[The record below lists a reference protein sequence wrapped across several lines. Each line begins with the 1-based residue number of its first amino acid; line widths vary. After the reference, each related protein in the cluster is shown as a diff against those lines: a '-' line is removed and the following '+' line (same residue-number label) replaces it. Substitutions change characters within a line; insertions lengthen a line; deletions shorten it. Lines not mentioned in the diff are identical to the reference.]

1 MMPVASQDAVLNAAP
16 IQRKTH
22 MRAAIVEREDMPALV
37 HEEDRAM
44 AAAHDKS
51 PFGFQLFEGARAHEV
66 RCLSIHGRLIR
77 QAVCPDAH
85 SARALPVCQCRLRCT
100 SISYVGLPSI
110 RLWSTTVAWREPCGD
125 SWSRGDEDPLPLFC
139 LPASARG
146 PALCDGTRYTHRRAP
161 HNALGNRTHRLH
173 RQVYPTRPARVAS

>member
-1 MMPVASQDAVLNAAP
+1 MMPVAGQDAVLNAAP

-37 HEEDRAM
+37 D
-44 AAAHDKS
+44 
-51 PFGFQLFEGARAHEV
+51 G
-66 RCLSIHGRLIR
+66 
-77 QAVCPDAH
+77 
-85 SARALPVCQCRLRCT
+85 
-100 SISYVGLPSI
+100 
-110 RLWSTTVAWREPCGD
+110 STTVSWREPCGD

-146 PALCDGTRYTHRRAP
+146 PALCDGPRYTRRAP

-173 RQVYPTRPARVAS
+173 RQV